1 MPTVLRAYRAEAGDE
16 IDNTFD
22 VSNDGNVTL
31 DNVVVS
37 DPLGGGLTVTCD
49 WAGSSDAA
57 TPAGTLSPGET
68 VQCSATY
75 TLTQADVDAG
85 EVDNTGYVDATDPN
99 DVPVED
105 DDPNTETLPQAP
117 AISTDT

>member
-37 DPLGGGLTVTCD
+37 DPLGGCLTVTCD
-49 WAGSSDAA
+49 WSGSPAPA
-57 TPAGTLSPGET
+57 TPAGTFSFVTT
-68 VQCSATY
+68 V
-75 TLTQADVDAG
+75 
-85 EVDNTGYVDATDPN
+85 
-99 DVPVED
+99 
-105 DDPNTETLPQAP
+105 
-117 AISTDT
+117 